1 MADDESFPAQKAK
14 SKRWLP
20 GKLRTQQSFALPAP
34 ASAAADLQIRQA
46 EDEQSKHAVAVALAT
61 AAAAEAA
68 AGCEKQSVRRGVR
81 AAEAGVRAALPLL
94 FPAVFAS
101 WRMLSPLERRS
112 FYLSNIYCSR
122 EAKATLPSNFALP
135 C

>member
-1 MADDESFPAQKAK
+1 MHQICLRRAHDESFPAQKAK

-68 AGCEKQSVRRGVR
+68 VAAAHA
-81 AAEAGVRAALPLL
+81 AAEVVRLTGQQPATPPPGQEPEEEMKSRLMRSNQLLL
-94 FPAVFAS
+94 F
-101 WRMLSPLERRS
+101 S
-112 FYLSNIYCSR
+112 FSMPPR
-122 EAKATLPSNFALP
+122 GE
-135 C
+135 

>member
-1 MADDESFPAQKAK
+1 MFDWYPWQWRAHDESFPAQKAK

-68 AGCEKQSVRRGVR
+68 VAAAHAAAEVVRLTGQQPATPPPGQEPEEEAEHAAVLIQSAYRGYLVR
-81 AAEAGVRAALPLL
+81 ARA
-94 FPAVFAS
+94 
-101 WRMLSPLERRS
+101 
-112 FYLSNIYCSR
+112 C
-122 EAKATLPSNFALP
+122 
-135 C
+135 